1 MEIRVGL
8 FIKICVIYSEL
19 SNDIKNNTLF
29 KGNMQFFLYKLSF
42 LSTRASQE
50 TGFLTIK
57 MKNLTL
63 GLRKWLKK
71 LEFRVSVQIK
81 ISLFFSELS
90 NDTKNNTLFK
100 GNMQFFLYKLS
111 FFSTRASQQ
120 TGFLTKNEKINF
132 WASKMA

>member
-1 MEIRVGL
+1 M
-8 FIKICVIYSEL
+8 CVFYSEL
-19 SNDIKNNTLF
+19 SNDTKNNTLF
-29 KGNMQFFLYKLSF
+29 KGNMPFFLHKLSF

-81 ISLFFSELS
+81 ICLFFSELS
-90 NDTKNNTLFK
+90 NDTKNNILFK
-100 GNMQFFLYKLS
+100 GNMPFFLHKLS
-111 FFSTRASQQ
+111 FLSTRASCIDFD
-120 TGFLTKNEKINF
+120 TNFLAKID
-132 WASKMA
+132 